1 MISQGAKKCKWYSLQ
16 NNSEKCK
23 KSVDKFREMR
33 IIVFVRQNTAGLC
46 NGSTA
51 DSDSV
56 CEGSNPSPAARKPS
70 VKPPKA
76 FSQHCNR
83 RYSGEREQPHD
94 IWECVDPIHEPFEQK
109 PGKPCNT
116 GDSGTLF
123 LGQIRRKNRFDH
135 MFDHIQKNLCF
146 YPCYDD
152 MTKNRIP
159 GCSSVDRTRG
169 LGPRGREFE
178 PLHSDQN
185 PSEIID
191 FRGIFLSLITAAQ
204 NLSCL
209 TLSIYTDDCLGL
221 PPQRRCPHR
230 QAAAGGIP
238 CGSR

>member
-1 MISQGAKKCKWYSLQ
+1 MRRRFDDYCFPHLLHIFPLHPIQ
-16 NNSEKCK
+16 
-23 KSVDKFREMR
+23 KSGKMSR
-33 IIVFVRQNTAGLC
+33 
-46 NGSTA
+46 
-51 DSDSV
+51 
-56 CEGSNPSPAARKPS
+56 
-70 VKPPKA
+70 
-76 FSQHCNR
+76 H
-83 RYSGEREQPHD
+83 SGMVQLIECVV
-94 IWECVDPIHEPFEQK
+94 WECVDPIHEPFEQK